1 MWDKEEGHIRVREH
15 IRAWSLLIS
24 DSKRARH
31 CESVWTLKYSKGSEG
46 REMEREE
53 IYSSARRTEE
63 E

>member
-1 MWDKEEGHIRVREH
+1 MWDQVEGHIRVIEH

-24 DSKRARH
+24 DSKCARP
-31 CESVWTLKYSKGSEG
+31 CESVWTKKIFKTFWR
-46 REMEREE
+46 REMKREE

>member
-1 MWDKEEGHIRVREH
+1 MT
-15 IRAWSLLIS
+15 LLIS
-24 DSKRARH
+24 DSNRARH

-46 REMEREE
+46 REMKREE